1 MKSVLIS
8 IRPQWCE
15 LIAAG
20 KKTIEVRKTRPR
32 LETPFKCYIYCTKG
46 SPYLNRRNGI
56 FYLESKDIL
65 GGHGPGLYKRLSGHV
80 IGEFVCDKVFL
91 WNHDI
96 HDEDTITLEAAREQS
111 CLSEDSLLKY
121 ADGYFYGW
129 HISNLIIYDKPK
141 QLRSFYKECAGLDN
155 TGLCYECENAFGEE
169 CDCTVNGCLRFTR
182 PPQSWCYVEEM

>member
-15 LIAAG
+15 LIASG
-20 KKTIEVRKTRPR
+20 RKTVEVRKTAPK
-32 LETPFKCYIYCTKG
+32 LKPPFKCYIYCTNG

-56 FYLESKDIL
+56 FYLESNDIL

-96 HDEDTITLEAAREQS
+96 HDADTITLEEACEQS
-111 CLSEDSLLKY
+111 FLSEDSLLKY

-129 HISNLIIYDKPK
+129 HISNLAIYDKP
-141 QLRSFYKECAGLDN
+141 LPLSAFRRPCGNDLYCESCGMYSEN
-155 TGLCYECENAFGEE
+155 TGSCGNAA
-169 CDCTVNGCLRFTR
+169 LQLTR
-182 PPQSWCYVEEM
+182 PPQSWCYVEELP